1 MIQKKNQTVS
11 LLKEPQKN
19 NPNLINETL
28 NCNLV
33 NGLCVDNVTD
43 SRRCRKKTSRS
54 YAEVVSGTPD
64 AKKVKM
70 KNTNKNE
77 VPHNKK
83 EGIINLGSIFE
94 DL

>member
-54 YAEVVSGTPD
+54 YAEVVSGLQML
-64 AKKVKM
+64 KKLK
-70 KNTNKNE
+70 
-77 VPHNKK
+77 
-83 EGIINLGSIFE
+83 
-94 DL
+94 